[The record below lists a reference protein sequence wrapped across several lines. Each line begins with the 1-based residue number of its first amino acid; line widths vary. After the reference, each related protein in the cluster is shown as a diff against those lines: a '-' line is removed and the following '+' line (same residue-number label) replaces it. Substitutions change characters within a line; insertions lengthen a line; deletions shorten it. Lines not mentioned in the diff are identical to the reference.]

1 MLPFSFLLLF
11 WLALALPGFALLW
24 QLDREALRGG
34 FLFGLGRAYLASFML
49 LTPSCVL
56 GYTLELPLAT
66 LSGSYVLSVLLA
78 CAALIWDRSW
88 LHALRRPSALAA
100 IGGIW
105 LCCDMWLGLRAGTHV
120 EGDAGYHI
128 ARIRML
134 LDSGLCN
141 WDPLVAQPRLDTIYH
156 TNLYHALIASSAQ
169 LTGQDAG
176 AAWLG
181 TWPFA
186 KLLTAAG
193 AYQLARVA
201 IGERWHG
208 WLAAIT
214 TSVFLSSYAVLPFPN
229 TLAPAAIL
237 PMALAAG
244 VSALCT
250 PRSLRPA
257 CWIAVGSVTLA
268 EMHALNAL
276 FLGLVLVPCLS
287 LLWLVYWARRRRGK
301 RYLAAAIL
309 ACAASLPWLIVPA
322 LPRLSAFWSHA
333 QLLESRARAQ
343 PSAAPQT
350 SDPPKASAA
359 KDTDK
364 EQAEPGKGYKSERF
378 RKLPNGLSMYE
389 PAQLFG
395 QHDRNL
401 LGLLLLAATLT
412 LAPHAELWAM
422 SALIAM
428 TCLWLLVPALCST
441 LLAIT
446 GPPWAAARLTQIVGL
461 AFTTLVPAAPCSL
474 LDRMPLR
481 SVWRQSAWLAA
492 GALAAW
498 VGFGQG
504 VNYAGWTRAQLVA
517 NARDFKAEQSKLA
530 IEARVRLLSNNIP
543 RGETVM
549 AHPRWDYGL
558 PMHCRCFALA
568 LGPGRGWHGMPY
580 MPERR
585 NAVDEFFSDKTT
597 GARRLDLMQ
606 QFATQHV
613 YTSLRLARMIMK
625 SLPEHARIL
634 ASTNQGTVLFIDL

>member
-1 MLPFSFLLLF
+1 MPPFSSLLIF

-49 LTPSCVL
+49 LTPSSVV
-56 GYTLELPLAT
+56 GYVLELPLAL
-66 LSGSYVLSVLLA
+66 LSGSYLLLVAAA
-78 CAALIWDRSW
+78 CGVLIWDRSW
-88 LHALRRPSALAA
+88 LRAVRRPSALAA
-100 IGGIW
+100 VGGIW

-128 ARIRML
+128 ARIRLL

-141 WDPLVAQPRLDTIYH
+141 WDPLVADPHFDPIYH

-169 LTGQDAG
+169 LTHQDPG
-176 AAWLG
+176 AAWIA

-214 TSVFLSSYAVLPFPN
+214 TSVYFSSYSVLPFPN

-244 VSALCT
+244 ISALCT
-250 PRSLRPA
+250 PRSFRPA
-257 CWIAVGSVTLA
+257 IWVAAASATLA
-268 EMHALNAL
+268 ELHALNAL
-276 FLGLVLVPCLS
+276 FLGLVLVPCLVG
-287 LLWLVYWARRRRGK
+287 LWLVYALRKLPGK
-301 RYLAAAIL
+301 RYLFAAAL
-309 ACAASLPWLIVPA
+309 ACGASLPWLIVPA
-322 LPRLSAFWSHA
+322 LPRLTEILSDT
-333 QLLESRARAQ
+333 QLVTSRASAQ
-343 PSAAPQT
+343 PPAAE
-350 SDPPKASAA
+350 PPKAQ
-359 KDTDK
+359 DNK
-364 EQAEPGKGYKSERF
+364 ESQEPGKGYKSERF
-378 RKLPNGLSMYE
+378 RKLPSGQSMYE

-395 QHDRNL
+395 HQDRNL
-401 LGLLLLAATLT
+401 LGLLLLAVTLA

-422 SALIAM
+422 SALIGVA
-428 TCLWLLVPALCST
+428 CLWLLVPALCT
-441 LLAIT
+441 LLLALT
-446 GPPWAAARLTQIVGL
+446 GPPWAAARLAQIVSL

-474 LDRMPLR
+474 LDRFAMR
-481 SVWRQSAWLAA
+481 SWGRQCAWLAA

-504 VNYAGWTRAQLVA
+504 VNYAPWTRAQLVA
-517 NARDFKAEQSKLA
+517 NARDFKAEQNRLA
-530 IEARVRLLSNNIP
+530 IEARVRLLAGNIP
-543 RGETVM
+543 HGENVM

-558 PMHCRCFALA
+558 PMHCRCFAVA

-585 NAVDEFFSDKTT
+585 EAVEEFFAEQTT
-597 GARRLDLMQ
+597 GARRLELMEH
-606 QFATQHV
+606 FATQHV
-613 YTSLRLARMIMK
+613 YTTLRLARMIIK
-625 SLPEHARIL
+625 SLPERARIL
-634 ASTNQGTVLFIDL
+634 KSTNQGTVLFIDL